1 MTQDLDTF
9 ITQFN
14 GPVYGT
20 ALENAVAYKVTS
32 SDSFAL
38 LLGNEEKVL
47 TLNY

>member
-20 ALENAVAYKVTS
+20 ALETQWHIK
-32 SDSFAL
+32 
-38 LLGNEEKVL
+38 
-47 TLNY
+47 NYFK